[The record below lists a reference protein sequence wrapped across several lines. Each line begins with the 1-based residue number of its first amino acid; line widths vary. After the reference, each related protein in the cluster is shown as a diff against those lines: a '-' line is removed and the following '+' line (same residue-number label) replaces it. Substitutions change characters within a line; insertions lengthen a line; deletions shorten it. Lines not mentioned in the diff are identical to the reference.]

1 MLAAGVRAP
10 APSGPTGWQ
19 GRLRLEFEARG
30 SRTALARRAHVGPL
44 YAQRP
49 FYPEADGT
57 CHVYLLHPPGGV
69 VGGDDLTVELEV
81 GPRARA
87 LATTPAATKLYRCP
101 EQGSRLSN
109 LLCVREGAVLEWLP
123 GETIAFGGSRSGLTT
138 RVELEPGAH
147 FLGWEL
153 ICLGRPAAGDTFTTG
168 RLDQRFEL
176 ARGGRPLVL
185 ERMLLES
192 QGALREGAWG
202 WAGRGVHGVFLAT
215 AASNELTRELREQVR
230 PEPERAAQDRFGVT
244 TLGELTVCRYLGTQA
259 SDARACLGRAWDI
272 VRRHLLGKPASAPR
286 IWTT

>member
-1 MLAAGVRAP
+1 MLAPSVRAP
-10 APSGPTGWQ
+10 APSGPTGWL

-30 SRTALARRAHVGPL
+30 ARTALTGRAHVGPL

-81 GPRARA
+81 RPGARA

-101 EQGSRLSN
+101 ERGSSIVNRLTA
-109 LLCVREGAVLEWLP
+109 REGAVLEWLP
-123 GETIAFGGSRSGLTT
+123 GETIAFGGTRASLTT
-138 RVELEPGAH
+138 RVVLEPHAH
-147 FLGWEL
+147 FLGWE
-153 ICLGRPAAGDTFTTG
+153 ITCLGRPAAGDSFATG

-176 ARGGRPLVL
+176 SRGGCPLVL
-185 ERMLLES
+185 ERMLLDA
-192 QGALREGAWG
+192 QGSLRSGPWG
-202 WAGRGVHGVFLAT
+202 WAGCGVHGVFLAT
-215 AASNELTRELREQVR
+215 TASSELTRELRAEVR
-230 PEPERAAQDRFGVT
+230 AERDRDRFGVT
-244 TLGELTVCRYLGTQA
+244 TLGDVTVCRYLGEQA